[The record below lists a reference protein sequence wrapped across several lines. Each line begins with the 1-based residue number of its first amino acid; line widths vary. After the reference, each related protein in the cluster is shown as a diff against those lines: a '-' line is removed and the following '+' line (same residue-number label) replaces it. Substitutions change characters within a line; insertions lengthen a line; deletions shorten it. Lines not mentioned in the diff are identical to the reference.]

1 MITRG
6 KLASASGCHVET
18 VRYYERVGLLPK
30 PSRTPSG
37 YRVYN
42 EEHVNLLNFI
52 QHAKALGFSPG
63 QIRELVELSDH
74 KNNKTHSDVKKLT
87 EAHISNVAGK
97 IKDLQK
103 IKKRLVDISLHCDG
117 SEKSADSC
125 PILISLFDREA
136 KAK

>member
-52 QHAKALGFSPG
+52 QHAKALGFSPE
-63 QIRELVELSDH
+63 QIRELIELSDH

-103 IKKRLVDISLHCDG
+103 IKKRLVDISFYCDG
-117 SEKSADSC
+117 SEKSVDSC

-136 KAK
+136 KVE